1 MPGRLQLAYAL
12 AMSLACLL
20 VAGATA
26 RLALTLIRIRRLGW
40 PCCVCAAAVCLLY
53 NMQVFGSWQY
63 GGVVYGYT
71 RSNIQLSLCSV
82 TGTSAQVRA
91 PCMRPLLCTPAV
103 WMLRR
108 MLSLNVLSSHT

>member
-1 MPGRLQLAYAL
+1 MPGRLKLAAMTL

-53 NMQVFGSWQY
+53 NMQVFGSWQL
-63 GGVVYGYT
+63 GGVVYGGT
-71 RSNIQLSLCSV
+71 EWVSARKSDHSGGRSSNIQLSLCSV
-82 TGTSAQVRA
+82 TGTSPYKVRV
-91 PCMRPLLCTPAV
+91 PRI
-103 WMLRR
+103 RS
-108 MLSLNVLSSHT
+108 SL